1 MMWHDLSFRLRALF
15 GRRRI
20 ENDLEDELGFHLD
33 RAAAKLVA
41 SGVPAPDARRRARR
55 EFGLV
60 DGVKTT
66 AGARGACG
74 GWTSRDGTRSTG
86 SGCSGIDPG
95 SAPRSWGRW
104 RSALAPTP
112 RFSA

>member
-41 SGVPAPDARRRARR
+41 SG
-55 EFGLV
+55 
-60 DGVKTT
+60 
-66 AGARGACG
+66 

-95 SAPRSWGRW
+95 SAPRSWCRW